1 MKNIFLIL
9 IPSFFVCACAIG
21 NIIYHIVK
29 KPKYYLAKTLFLVA
43 VLVALLM
50 LEFPLYMDIFANN
63 TTTVTAEYVG
73 YQSSNTELGTYKA
86 FFEGR
91 GGRFYVYIP
100 MYTWDITKMEEGKIY
115 EIEYFD
121 NSCVMKEYKLI
132 E

>member
-1 MKNIFLIL
+1 MKNIFLTL
-9 IPSFFVCACAIG
+9 IPSFFACAIFIG
-21 NIIYHIVK
+21 AIIYHTVK
-29 KPKYYLAKTLFLVA
+29 KTKYYLPKTLFLVA
-43 VLVALLM
+43 ALVALLM
-50 LEFPLYMDIFANN
+50 LETPLYMDIFANN
-63 TTTVTAEYVG
+63 TTTATAEYVG

-86 FFEGR
+86 FFEGK

-100 MYTWDITKMEEGKIY
+100 KYTWDITKMEEGKIY